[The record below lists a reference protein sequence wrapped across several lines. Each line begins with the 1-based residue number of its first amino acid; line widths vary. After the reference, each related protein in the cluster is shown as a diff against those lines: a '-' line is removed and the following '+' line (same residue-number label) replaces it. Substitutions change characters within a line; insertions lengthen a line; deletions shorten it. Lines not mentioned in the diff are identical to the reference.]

1 MNENAIPS
9 APDDVVRVFVS
20 YARENREMP
29 RIAERARLG
38 QMIVVPVLVEPCDWS
53 EYPFL
58 ADRQMVP
65 SSPLIDYTESEPQW
79 AKVRFQILDGLK
91 AQLKRIREAPQMHTA
106 PAAALN
112 AHDAPPEETIIEADA
127 IPSSQPGPWQQDAR
141 PRSAGGGKRSWAISA
156 GRKPQGSRP
165 GRKRNA
171 ARPISSAAEGLKG
184 KPRRD
189 MKILLTRKRS
199 RP

>member
-1 MNENAIPS
+1 
-9 APDDVVRVFVS
+9 VS
-20 YARENREMP
+20 QNFLNSEFIENREMP

-91 AQLKRIREAPQMHTA
+91 AQLKRIREAPQ
-106 PAAALN
+106 N
-112 AHDAPPEETIIEADA
+112 AYCPCRGAER
-127 IPSSQPGPWQQDAR
+127 SR
-141 PRSAGGGKRSWAISA
+141 RSA
-156 GRKPQGSRP
+156 
-165 GRKRNA
+165 
-171 ARPISSAAEGLKG
+171 
-184 KPRRD
+184 
-189 MKILLTRKRS
+189 
-199 RP
+199 